1 MGTPYEVVYNRF
13 LQKIS
18 DYKLLSLPEEDVEA
32 ILYSYLVSAIAKT
45 KQCQNDLGD
54 RDEEN
59 KCFNSTLLDIEIE
72 ILALQMVC
80 EWVEPQLNNVLYT
93 KQFIGSKEENFFAQ
107 ANQLEK
113 LQNLRDSAAMQA
125 RKLRRDYSYRYTTYF
140 DDLNVRR

>member
-113 LQNLRDSAAMQA
+113 LQNLRDSAAMKA

-140 DDLNVRR
+140 DDVNL

>member
-113 LQNLRDSAAMQA
+113 LQNLRDSATMQA

-140 DDLNVRR
+140 DDVNL

>member
-18 DYKLLSLPEEDVEA
+18 DYKLLSLRKKMEA

-72 ILALQMVC
+72 ILALQM
-80 EWVEPQLNNVLYT
+80 
-93 KQFIGSKEENFFAQ
+93 GASG
-107 ANQLEK
+107 
-113 LQNLRDSAAMQA
+113 
-125 RKLRRDYSYRYTTYF
+125 
-140 DDLNVRR
+140 

>member
-18 DYKLLSLPEEDVEA
+18 DYKLLSLPEEDVGA

-140 DDLNVRR
+140 DDVNL

>member
-18 DYKLLSLPEEDVEA
+18 DYKLLSLPEEDMEA

-80 EWVEPQLNNVLYT
+80 EWVAPQLNNVLYT

-140 DDLNVRR
+140 DDVNL

>member
-113 LQNLRDSAAMQA
+113 LQNLRDSATMQA

-140 DDLNVRR
+140 DNLNL

>member
-125 RKLRRDYSYRYTTYF
+125 RKLRRDYSDRYTTYF
-140 DDLNVRR
+140 DDVNL

>member
-32 ILYSYLVSAIAKT
+32 IRYSYLVSAIAKT

-140 DDLNVRR
+140 DDVNL

>member
-18 DYKLLSLPEEDVEA
+18 DYKLLSLTEEDVEA

-140 DDLNVRR
+140 DDVNL

>member
-107 ANQLEK
+107 ANKLEK

-140 DDLNVRR
+140 DDVNL

>member
-59 KCFNSTLLDIEIE
+59 KCFNPTLLDIEIE

-93 KQFIGSKEENFFAQ
+93 KQFAQ

-140 DDLNVRR
+140 DDVNL

>member
-80 EWVEPQLNNVLYT
+80 EWVEPQLKNVLYT

-113 LQNLRDSAAMQA
+113 LQNLRDGAAMQA

-140 DDLNVRR
+140 DDVNL

>member
-93 KQFIGSKEENFFAQ
+93 KQFIG
-107 ANQLEK
+107 

-140 DDLNVRR
+140 DDVNL

>member
-13 LQKIS
+13 IQKIS

-140 DDLNVRR
+140 DDVNL

>member
-113 LQNLRDSAAMQA
+113 LQNLRDSATMQA

-140 DDLNVRR
+140 DDLNV

>member
-59 KCFNSTLLDIEIE
+59 KCFNPTLLDIEIE

-113 LQNLRDSAAMQA
+113 LQSLRDSAAMQA

-140 DDLNVRR
+140 DDVNL

>member
-93 KQFIGSKEENFFAQ
+93 KQFIGSKDCKTCATVLLCRQESSAGIT
-107 ANQLEK
+107 AIGIQLT
-113 LQNLRDSAAMQA
+113 LM
-125 RKLRRDYSYRYTTYF
+125 T
-140 DDLNVRR
+140 